1 MRTLVPGLGHFDLI
15 TLGPRARPPAGA
27 RPRRGRT
34 GRRIERVLEVTLAFL
49 KETLG

>member
-15 TLGPRARPPAGA
+15 TLGIARARVPELGPSGPEQVA
-27 RPRRGRT
+27 
-34 GRRIERVLEVTLAFL
+34 RIERVLEATRAFL